1 MWNWRHRSLTKFAT
15 AGGSNYGAAVA
26 KTENAERYW
35 KESVCGMLAWGVDVF
50 YFEAFD
56 ESWKPLSKG
65 DNGQMMDETHWGLFN
80 ADRKLKFDATCPK

>member
-1 MWNWRHRSLTKFAT
+1 MWNWRQKSLTKFAT

-65 DNGQMMDETHWGLFN
+65 DNGQMMDETHWGLFT
-80 ADRKLKFDATCPK
+80 ADRKPKFDTTCKK